1 MNEVSG
7 LKDNQE
13 WWGVWTTG
21 EGDTL
26 PFPAFASCGD
36 EGPMLPNLPTLK
48 VKHLGFS
55 MLEIIQFGV
64 LILLNFVLL

>member
-36 EGPMLPNLPTLK
+36 EGPMLPNLPK
-48 VKHLGFS
+48 KS
-55 MLEIIQFGV
+55 EP
-64 LILLNFVLL
+64 

>member
-36 EGPMLPNLPTLK
+36 EGPMLPNLN
-48 VKHLGFS
+48 
-55 MLEIIQFGV
+55 LEGETSRFFNV
-64 LILLNFVLL
+64 RNHSVWCSYFA